1 VVLHSPLSECATA
14 HGTRSSPSTRRSI
27 GSRLSRIGVHAGSR
41 QNPAQVKA
49 SLSNYRE
56 AKYVYERQVDAHGHW
71 IGLAMLLIV
80 LGIAFDRIGF
90 SEKWQLVL
98 AIALLAGAALFP
110 FSVLSRPWIMARFPR
125 AECCQLRAHDRGDGP
140 AAWGF
145 ALKSTTRLKSLP
157 LQVTMALISTTLLFP
172 SRQRCKALISP
183 R

>member
-1 VVLHSPLSECATA
+1 
-14 HGTRSSPSTRRSI
+14 
-27 GSRLSRIGVHAGSR
+27 
-41 QNPAQVKA
+41 VKA

-110 FSVLSRPWIMARFPR
+110 FSVLIQTLDHGPLPR
-125 AECCQLRAHDRGDGP
+125 ALSVASSGLMIAAMAA

-145 ALKSTTRLKSLP
+145 ALNR
-157 LQVTMALISTTLLFP
+157 
-172 SRQRCKALISP
+172 P
-183 R
+183 RV